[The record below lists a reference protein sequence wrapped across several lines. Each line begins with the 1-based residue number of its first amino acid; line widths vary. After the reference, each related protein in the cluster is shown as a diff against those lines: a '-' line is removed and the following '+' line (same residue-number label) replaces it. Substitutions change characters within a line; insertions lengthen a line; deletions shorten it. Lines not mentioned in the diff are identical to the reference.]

1 MLKNWTPAEVPEKEE
16 MKDFLRLLR
25 CQHHR
30 KRS

>member
-25 CQHHR
+25 CQR
-30 KRS
+30 LQKRS